1 MLRKLRRRAVRMWA
15 VGLEMSGK
23 ALARSGASPRAPSL
37 RYAPAS
43 AELAGMRVV
52 VTGGTRGIGLAVAQ
66 GFAAAGAHVAVI
78 SRNAGEA
85 KAVAAAIGHPAI
97 GFGADVTNAQA
108 VDRAFEAIDAAFDG
122 IDLLI
127 NSAGVPG
134 PTDRRPAWDVS
145 TAEVEDVLAVN
156 LVGAY
161 AAAVAAI
168 RVMRKRGKG
177 GRIINV
183 STGAVNRP
191 TPGLTAYAVS
201 KCGLEGLTRQLA
213 VEAGSAGISVTAL
226 RLGSVRTAMTKA
238 AFGAAKASLLPDP
251 ESVVPAF
258 LTLARAPAELVQG
271 RSFAGWHLL
280 ADPETELRTASPLA
294 HSRLFHYPSYSH
306 NGRPVARTDPDFR
319 IYDRAENQ
327 FGASPNVAKA
337 LMAELATRPLSVY
350 PDETHAPLRD
360 ALAARFDLSPDC
372 FAIGNGSWELLD
384 RLLELFTQPGDEV
397 IAGKPGWFGFQMLCD
412 KRALSM
418 VKVPLM
424 KTAAGLDHD
433 LAAVAAAV
441 GPGTRLI
448 YLISPSN
455 PEGVV
460 LRRDA
465 LLAFLEQVPAEIPIL
480 LDEAYFEFA
489 DDPEAISARE
499 VIAHSSRPIF
509 GLRTFSKFHALAA
522 MRVGYAYGRAE
533 HIALLNRGE
542 RIFNI
547 SHLSEIAAIAALQD
561 TAHQEFVRASTIT
574 ERKRIETTARGLGL
588 DVIASQAP
596 YVLIELP
603 CALADVV
610 QLFAEEGIFLGAKA
624 FYKNKY
630 ILFPVGRPDDNLR
643 NLALLARAT
652 KRG

>member
-1 MLRKLRRRAVRMWA
+1 MFRKFRRRALRMWA
-15 VGLEMSGK
+15 VGVEMSGK
-23 ALARSGASPRAPSL
+23 ALARSGNSAPTAAL
-37 RYAPAS
+37 RSAPAS
-43 AELAGMRVV
+43 TELAGMRVV
-52 VTGGTRGIGLAVAQ
+52 VTGGTRGIGRAVAQ
-66 GFAAAGAHVAVI
+66 GFASAGAQVAVI
-78 SRNAGEA
+78 SRDADEA
-85 KAVAAAIGHPAI
+85 RSTANAIGPTAL
-97 GFGADVTNAQA
+97 GFGADVSNAPA
-108 VDRAFEAIDAAFDG
+108 LEGVFEAIDAAFGG

-127 NSAGVPG
+127 NGAGVPG
-134 PTDRRPAWDVS
+134 PVDQHAWQVS
-145 TAEVEDVLAVN
+145 PSTLEDVVGVN
-156 LVGAY
+156 LIGAY
-161 AAAVAAI
+161 AAATAAI
-168 RVMRKRGKG
+168 RVMRKHANG

-183 STGAVNRP
+183 SSGAVNRP
-191 TPGLTAYAVS
+191 TPGLTAYAIS
-201 KCGLEGLTRQLA
+201 KHGLEGMTRQLA
-213 VEAGSAGISVTAL
+213 VEAGSDGISVTAL
-226 RLGSVRTAMTKA
+226 RLGSVRTAMTEA
-238 AFGAAKASLLPDP
+238 AFGTTKASLLPDP

-271 RSFAGWHLL
+271 RSFAGWRLL
-280 ADPETELRTASPLA
+280 VDPETELRTATPLA
-294 HSRLFHYPSYSH
+294 HSRLFNYPSYSH
-306 NGRPVARTDPDFR
+306 NGRPVSRTDPDFR
-319 IYDRAENQ
+319 VYDRAENQ
-327 FGASPNVAKA
+327 FGPSPNVAKA
-337 LMAELATRPLSVY
+337 LSAELATRPLAVY
-350 PDETHAPLRD
+350 PDETHAPLRQV
-360 ALAARFDLSPDC
+360 LAAHFDLPPAC

-397 IAGKPGWFGFQMLCD
+397 IAGKPGWFGFQMLCE

-424 KTAAGLDHD
+424 KTVAGLDHD

-441 GPGTRLI
+441 SPATRMI

-460 LRRDA
+460 LRRDP
-465 LLAFLEQVPAEIPIL
+465 LLAFLRQVPPELPIL

-489 DDPEAISARE
+489 DDPEAIAARE
-499 VIAHSSRPIF
+499 VIQQSSRPIF

-561 TAHQEFVRASTIT
+561 TAHQQFVRSATIT
-574 ERKRIETTARGLGL
+574 QRKLIETTARDLGL

-603 CALADVV
+603 RPLAEVV

-630 ILFPVGRPDDNLR
+630 ILFPVGRPADNQR
-643 NLALLARAT
+643 NLALLRRAT

>member
-1 MLRKLRRRAVRMWA
+1 MFRKFRRRALRMWA

-23 ALARSGASPRAPSL
+23 ALARSADSPRGVPFRS
-37 RYAPAS
+37 APART
-43 AELAGMRVV
+43 ELSGMRVV
-52 VTGGTRGIGLAVAQ
+52 VTGGTRGIGRAVAQ
-66 GFAAAGAHVAVI
+66 GFAAAGAQVAVI
-78 SRNAGEA
+78 SRNAEEA
-85 KAVAAAIGHPAI
+85 EAVANAISPTAL

-108 VDRAFEAIDAAFDG
+108 VERAFDAIDAAFGG

-134 PTDRRPAWDVS
+134 PVDQPAWEVPPS
-145 TAEVEDVLAVN
+145 TLEDVVAVN
-156 LVGAY
+156 LIGAY
-161 AAAVAAI
+161 AVATAAI
-168 RVMRKRGKG
+168 RVMRKHAKG

-183 STGAVNRP
+183 STGAVNRA
-191 TPGLTAYAVS
+191 TPGLTAYAIS
-201 KCGLEGLTRQLA
+201 KHGLEGLTRQLA
-213 VEAGSAGISVTAL
+213 VEVGGDGISVAAL
-226 RLGSVRTAMTKA
+226 RLGSVRTAMTEA
-238 AFGAAKASLLPDP
+238 AFGATKASLLPDP

-258 LTLARAPAELVQG
+258 LTLARAPAKLVQG

-280 ADPETELRTASPLA
+280 VDPETELRTATPLA
-294 HSRLFHYPSYSH
+294 HSRLFNYPSYVH
-306 NGRPVARTDPDFR
+306 NGRPVSRTDPDFR
-319 IYDRAENQ
+319 VYDRAENQ
-327 FGASPNVAKA
+327 FGPSPNVAKA
-337 LMAELATRPLSVY
+337 LTAELATRPLAVY
-350 PDETHAPLRD
+350 PDETHAPLRQ
-360 ALAARFDLSPDC
+360 ALAAHFDLPPAC

-424 KTAAGLDHD
+424 KTPAGLDHD

-441 GPGTRLI
+441 SPATRLI

-460 LRRDA
+460 LRRDP
-465 LLAFLEQVPAEIPIL
+465 LLAFLKQVPPELPIL
-480 LDEAYFEFA
+480 LDEAYFEFT
-489 DDPEAISARE
+489 DDPEAIAAAE
-499 VIAHSSRPIF
+499 VIQQSSRPIF

-561 TAHQEFVRASTIT
+561 AAHQQFVRSATIM
-574 ERKRIETTARGLGL
+574 ERKLIETTARGLGL
-588 DVIASQAP
+588 DVISSQAP
-596 YVLIELP
+596 YILIELP
-603 CALADVV
+603 GPLAEVV
-610 QLFAEEGIFLGAKA
+610 QLFAEEGIFLGEKA

-630 ILFPVGRPDDNLR
+630 ILFPVGRPADNQR
-643 NLALLARAT
+643 NLALLTRAT
-652 KRG
+652 ERR